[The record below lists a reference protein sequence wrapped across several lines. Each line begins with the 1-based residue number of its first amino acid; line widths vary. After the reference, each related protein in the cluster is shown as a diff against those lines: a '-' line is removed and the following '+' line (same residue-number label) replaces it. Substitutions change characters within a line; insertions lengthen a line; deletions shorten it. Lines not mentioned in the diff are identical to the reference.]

1 MKAHPA
7 ASGNRKPG
15 IETEVSHLNGL
26 VLDVQGLTKVYGR
39 GCARCAGSTGPEY
52 RTNTCPHCGSVVACA
67 EVSLGVGPGE
77 ILGIVGESGSGKSTV
92 AGCLAFDVQPTA
104 GTARLAGFGDCDVFA
119 ADPAQQRYL
128 KNFEI
133 GIVYQTPQQG
143 IDLDVTAG
151 GNVVERLLAAD
162 WRHVG
167 RMRERTEELFSRTET
182 PVSRMDEAPRHF
194 SGGMRQRVQLS
205 KALAN
210 RPSLLVLDEPTT
222 GLDVSVQARILD
234 LIREIQRQT
243 GVATL
248 VISHDLGVIR
258 LLTERTLVMR
268 HGRVVEA
275 GLTDQI
281 LEDPQHSYTQLLVN
295 SAL

>member
-1 MKAHPA
+1 MNGRP
-7 ASGNRKPG
+7 
-15 IETEVSHLNGL
+15 NGL
-26 VLDVQGLTKVYGR
+26 PGGIVLSVENLGKVYGR
-39 GCARCAGSTGPEY
+39 GCRLCVETTGPGA
-52 RTNTCPHCGSVVACA
+52 RTNTCSNCGSVVACA
-67 EVSLGVGPGE
+67 GVSLEVGPGE
-77 ILGIVGESGSGKSTV
+77 VLGIVGESGSGKSTV
-92 AGCLAFDVQPTA
+92 AACLAFDAEPTA
-104 GTARLAGFGDCDVFA
+104 GVARFSGFGGRDIFGADA
-119 ADPAQQRYL
+119 AQRRRL
-128 KNFEI
+128 RNFDI

-143 IDLDVTAG
+143 LDLDVTAG
-151 GNVVERLLAAD
+151 GNVVERLLAAE

-167 RMRERTEELFSRTET
+167 RMRGRARELLSRTET
-182 PVSRMDEAPRHF
+182 PVGRMDEAPRHF
-194 SGGMRQRVQLS
+194 SGGMRQRVQLA

-210 RPSLLVLDEPTT
+210 RPGLLILDEPTT

-234 LIREIQRQT
+234 LIRDIQRET

-281 LEDPQHSYTQLLVN
+281 LEDPQAPYTQLLVN